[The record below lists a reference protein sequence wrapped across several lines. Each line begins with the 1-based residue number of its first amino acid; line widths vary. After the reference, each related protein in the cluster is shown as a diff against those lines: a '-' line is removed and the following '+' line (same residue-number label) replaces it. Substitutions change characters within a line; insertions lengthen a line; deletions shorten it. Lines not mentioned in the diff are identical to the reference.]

1 LVLIEDFPY
10 GGGGKVNVAVGNGG
24 RVNVGAGSVFVG
36 AGTGVGGI
44 VVFVGAGGGICV
56 AVGACPTGA
65 CVVGT
70 RVFVGKTMV
79 KLGVTNS

>member
-1 LVLIEDFPY
+1 
-10 GGGGKVNVAVGNGG
+10 
-24 RVNVGAGSVFVG
+24 VNVGAGSVFVG

-65 CVVGT
+65 CVGGT
-70 RVFVGKTMV
+70 RGFVGKTTV
-79 KLGVTNS
+79 KMGVTNS